1 MSTASN
7 ASAGSATSR
16 PRVPGSSGAAAGTT
30 LFTRSIVRG
39 KHRKGLDIVG
49 ESEELDFD
57 GSLSSVGAGSASLLG
72 SLTASSSLRASQ
84 LAYSTSSV
92 GSRAPGS
99 LQKSVSAFGPDSLL
113 LAGGAGAA
121 DASGGS
127 VDEDGDAAP
136 SSPDAR
142 VLNPA
147 GAASM
152 LSSSHCG
159 GGTHSRV
166 GGSSTGARAVSSV
179 ATHSLLAQGAAC
191 RDATMPLS
199 LASSA
204 ALYASQ
210 GGAGAGGAGGS
221 VAADTSALSSMVG
234 GGGSSGVH
242 SAAGLAAGAVLT
254 AAAAPPETRAMLRRV
269 LSSHYLFSALA
280 PSELAQV
287 VDCMSAVPVA
297 SEELLVRAGDILYN
311 AFFVCERGAFDIYGA
326 DGGFLSTVCA
336 GGSFGD
342 SALIY
347 AAPAEHTVRAA
358 ELSAGVDAEE
368 FSTDVADQTAD
379 EAEAEAGADATA
391 TATSLSS
398 PRVDSDAVHDLPSG
412 QEAAGTPLRP
422 IRSARD
428 VTAGLASVLMSPL
441 PPSPTPAGGSAI
453 DNPSA
458 PATPA
463 PGQPSAARGGAEPT
477 TTLMNA
483 SARQLRS
490 GASTPAMTPAAGV
503 PPSPVLRVAF
513 EQLHAADHIVWRL
526 DRRTFRRALAST
538 AHRNLAATMDALRSV
553 PLLKPLSEAQLGKL
567 AYAVREVHCSRGQT
581 LIRKGEAG
589 DSLYFLL
596 SGTVVC
602 TDIGSGAAAIAD
614 VHLSAGACFGE
625 RALLLDEPRG
635 A

>member
-1 MSTASN
+1 
-7 ASAGSATSR
+7 
-16 PRVPGSSGAAAGTT
+16 
-30 LFTRSIVRG
+30 
-39 KHRKGLDIVG
+39 
-49 ESEELDFD
+49 
-57 GSLSSVGAGSASLLG
+57 
-72 SLTASSSLRASQ
+72 
-84 LAYSTSSV
+84 
-92 GSRAPGS
+92 
-99 LQKSVSAFGPDSLL
+99 
-113 LAGGAGAA
+113 
-121 DASGGS
+121 
-127 VDEDGDAAP
+127 
-136 SSPDAR
+136 
-142 VLNPA
+142 
-147 GAASM
+147 
-152 LSSSHCG
+152 
-159 GGTHSRV
+159 
-166 GGSSTGARAVSSV
+166 
-179 ATHSLLAQGAAC
+179 
-191 RDATMPLS
+191 
-199 LASSA
+199 
-204 ALYASQ
+204 
-210 GGAGAGGAGGS
+210 
-221 VAADTSALSSMVG
+221 
-234 GGGSSGVH
+234 
-242 SAAGLAAGAVLT
+242 
-254 AAAAPPETRAMLRRV
+254 
-269 LSSHYLFSALA
+269 
-280 PSELAQV
+280 V

-297 SEELLVRAGDILYN
+297 SGELLVRAGDILYN

-358 ELSAGVDAEE
+358 ELGAAIDADE
-368 FSTDVADQTAD
+368 FST
-379 EAEAEAGADATA
+379 EAEEGTAEGEAGAGATA

-398 PRVDSDAVHDLPSG
+398 PRGASDTVHDVPSG
-412 QEAAGTPLRP
+412 QKYADTPLKP

-441 PPSPTPAGGSAI
+441 PPSPTPAGGSAA
-453 DNPSA
+453 DAASA

-463 PGQPSAARGGAEPT
+463 SGQPGAARGGAAPT
-477 TTLMNA
+477 LALLNA
-483 SARQLRS
+483 SARQLIS

-503 PPSPVLRVAF
+503 PPSPALRFAF